1 MMPKESSKNVA
12 VNQKNLFDDNNSDP
26 STLMISNSA
35 KRLQNMWQNILQL
48 VDQPLYDHL
57 VRLTILPTT
66 FGVNWT
72 KLLFTRQITDFYHV
86 WDTIIVSKFMLVD
99 YIVVAM
105 VLAIRSELMQ
115 GDSNKCNSMLVSRYP
130 PTVCPRYITKM
141 ALHLQD
147 SKTFKKPMGSPYIQ
161 HVSYDT
167 VQIASG
173 NDFVPV
179 NAGDQRKNDNLASKM
194 RIHHQ
199 RIQRSLQD
207 TKQVLA
213 KSQCDSQVQVNA
225 SLAKIQAALDAMNQ
239 DLCQEHRHH
248 KRSTSVAFDAL
259 AFDTKIQ

>member
-1 MMPKESSKNVA
+1 M
-12 VNQKNLFDDNNSDP
+12 
-26 STLMISNSA
+26 
-35 KRLQNMWQNILQL
+35 
-48 VDQPLYDHL
+48 
-57 VRLTILPTT
+57 
-66 FGVNWT
+66 
-72 KLLFTRQITDFYHV
+72 
-86 WDTIIVSKFMLVD
+86 
-99 YIVVAM
+99 
-105 VLAIRSELMQ
+105 LAIRSELMQ

-179 NAGDQRKNDNLASKM
+179 NAGDQRKNDDLASKM

-239 DLCQEHRHH
+239 DLCQDHRHH